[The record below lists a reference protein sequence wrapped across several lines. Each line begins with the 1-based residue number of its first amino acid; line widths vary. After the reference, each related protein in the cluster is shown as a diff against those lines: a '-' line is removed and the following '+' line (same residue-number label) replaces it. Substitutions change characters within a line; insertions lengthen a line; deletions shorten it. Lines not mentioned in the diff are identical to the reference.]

1 MCKPLQE
8 VETEARAAVIIQNYY
23 RRYKQAS
30 MFTSFISLY
39 ICNKIFFLNRRYC
52 YFDCFEQTFVYSTV
66 TGSVWQRLLWWSKR
80 NIATTASTRGLRRAR
95 RRPHASRPTTGI
107 TDSYRPPQ
115 QQQVRAV
122 APHTWIKMEKSLHLQ
137 ILDLSRFFLL
147 KKMLKKMFFSWGF
160 ALNIEN

>member
-39 ICNKIFFLNRRYC
+39 ICNKIFFKGIVILTALNKP
-52 YFDCFEQTFVYSTV
+52 FVFSIV

-80 NIATTASTRGLRRAR
+80 NTATTASTRGLRRAR

-137 ILDLSRFFLL
+137 ILDLSKFFLF
-147 KKMLKKMFFSWGF
+147 KKMLKMFFSWGF
-160 ALNIEN
+160 ALNIVN